1 VSTEA
6 IIIVLLL
13 LGFVALMSGGPIGFL
28 FGGVSMGLAYF
39 TWGPQAF
46 QLVATTAKSSV
57 DSFLLLAIP
66 LFVFMGQNLTRSGLG
81 EAMFHA
87 GHILSGRLRGGLAIA
102 VVLVCSLIGAMVGI
116 IGAGIMTAGTV
127 ALKPMLERG
136 YDRRLALGVTMAGGG
151 LGILIPPSVPMI
163 IFASVT
169 KTSVGQMFAGALLP
183 AALMI
188 VLFIAYI
195 VIYCRIR
202 PDAGPPLPAE
212 QTGSRRDKLIA
223 LRDGG
228 MAFLLIVIVL
238 GSILAGAA
246 TPTEAGAV
254 GCVAVVLIALVYKGF
269 GWSVLKDSSIEAMR
283 MTGVIVWI
291 LIGVSIFTNY
301 MMLMGGGRMFRDF
314 AANLGADPLM
324 VIIMMQVSMLI
335 MGCFIDEF
343 IIVVICAPIFTPI
356 AVSLGYD
363 PIWFGIL
370 MILNMEIAIQTPPYG
385 FALFYLK
392 AVAPPDVKMTEI
404 YRSISPFVI
413 IKFIVLI
420 TCMLLPELV
429 TWLPKQLFP

>member
-420 TCMLLPELV
+420 TCMLLPEIV

>member
-1 VSTEA
+1 MSTEA

>member
-1 VSTEA
+1 MSTEA

-420 TCMLLPELV
+420 TCMLLPEIV